1 MTVSR
6 FSILTFVALV
16 LTAITL
22 IPLGAHVF
30 EMSAKMKLG
39 RDAYFVVQGLY
50 RGWAYFG
57 IAMVGS
63 LLASL
68 ANAALPG
75 DRRDRFLSLFA
86 RAHDRRLA
94 RHLFGLRL
102 SGEPDH
108 AELDL
113 DPGQL
118 EELALPVGV
127 GAHRVGGLRLH
138 RIPGLG
144 LAGGHKKGEMSG
156 GAPLPRPRFNA
167 GAFQ

>member
-6 FSILTFVALV
+6 FSILTFLALV
-16 LTAITL
+16 LAAITL
-22 IPLGAHVF
+22 IPLAAHVF

-57 IAMVGS
+57 IAMAGS

-86 RAHDRRLA
+86 ALMMAASLGIFFAYVYPANRITQNWTSIPANWKNWRYQWEWGHVVSAVCAFLA
-94 RHLFGLRL
+94 F
-102 SGEPDH
+102 
-108 AELDL
+108 
-113 DPGQL
+113 
-118 EELALPVGV
+118 LAL
-127 GAHRVGGLRLH
+127 AW
-138 RIPGLG
+138 
-144 LAGGHKKGEMSG
+144 LAVTKKEK
-156 GAPLPRPRFNA
+156 
-167 GAFQ
+167 

>member
-6 FSILTFVALV
+6 FSILSFLALV
-16 LTAITL
+16 LAAISL

-63 LLASL
+63 LLASS

-75 DRRDRFLSLFA
+75 NRRDRLLSLFA
-86 RAHDRRLA
+86 ALMIAASLGIFFAYVYPANRITQNWTSIPANWKNWRYQWEWGHVVSAVCAFLA
-94 RHLFGLRL
+94 F
-102 SGEPDH
+102 
-108 AELDL
+108 
-113 DPGQL
+113 
-118 EELALPVGV
+118 LALGW
-127 GAHRVGGLRLH
+127 
-138 RIPGLG
+138 
-144 LAGGHKKGEMSG
+144 LAVTKKEK
-156 GAPLPRPRFNA
+156 
-167 GAFQ
+167 